1 MKINVELD
9 ICDIF
14 GEDAKE
20 YIKDEIIDKLT
31 REVGSSMYYGDLRK
45 YFEKEA
51 KEIMDKKV
59 DKFEKIIKK
68 ILGE

>member
-31 REVGSSMYYGDLRK
+31 RKVESSMYYGDLRK